1 MDAAVLQTYMTKE
14 AGPAAVL
21 PRLRPRAPA
30 QGAGHSTR
38 QAPARSPQDVVIVT
52 DIGCIGLSDPYFVTN
67 GFHGLHGRSLTYATG
82 LKLARPELTVIVL
95 MGDGGCGIGGA
106 HLLNAARR
114 NLDLTLIIA
123 NNFNYGMTGGQ
134 HSVTTPLGGRTA
146 TTPGGN
152 LEGPLDICA
161 TVIAAGASW
170 VYRGMTHDADL
181 ADRIVHGVRYPG
193 FAVLDVWELCTA
205 YYTPRTP

>member
-1 MDAAVLQTYMTKE
+1 MDAAVLQTYMNKE
-14 AGPAAVL
+14 AGPL
-21 PRLRPRAPA
+21 PFCPGCGHERLLRELDTALVKLQLDPRK
-30 QGAGHSTR
+30 T
-38 QAPARSPQDVVIVT
+38 VIVT

-123 NNFNYGMTGGQ
+123 NNFNYGMTGG
-134 HSVTTPLGGRTA
+134 
-146 TTPGGN
+146 
-152 LEGPLDICA
+152 
-161 TVIAAGASW
+161 
-170 VYRGMTHDADL
+170 
-181 ADRIVHGVRYPG
+181 
-193 FAVLDVWELCTA
+193 
-205 YYTPRTP
+205 